1 MGDAEDGTE
10 RALLAPGQQEA
21 RSLAAVL
28 GPRATVRD
36 LSEGRAVVEVA
47 VAHAGRMEVHLY
59 LFSATNPEQWAGHWE
74 QAVRMYLR
82 PGGEA

>member
-1 MGDAEDGTE
+1 MTPA
-10 RALLAPGQQEA
+10 QQQA

-47 VAHAGRMEVHLY
+47 ATCSGRMEVHLY
-59 LFSATNPEQWAGHWE
+59 LFSATNSEQWAAHWE
-74 QAVRMYLR
+74 QAARMYMR